1 MTENLNERI
10 GDLESKVAF
19 QDDLLDTLNAL
30 VTQQSEQIARLEQAY
45 KQLSTTVD
53 SAGLGINTGDE
64 RPPHY

>member
-1 MTENLNERI
+1 MTENLNDRI

-30 VTQQSEQIARLEQAY
+30 VTEQANQIARLEAAY
-45 KQLSTTVD
+45 KQLSKTVE
-53 SAGLGINTGDE
+53 SGSLGINTGDE